1 MNPQFNQRGLLSL
14 RFFVGIGMA
23 FVFIFSTAY
32 FFYGLVP
39 LTQGAP
45 EVKFQITK
53 GDSLKE
59 IGDGLVQK
67 SLIKSAFIFKLYALL
82 SGKAQKFQPGLY
94 DLNAAMSIPQI
105 VNSLVAAG
113 KDEAVVAVPDG
124 STLKDIDD
132 ILSAAK
138 VIEKNSLVSFPAK
151 RLNNSYPFLINIDID
166 SLEGFLMPDTYHFK
180 MYSSVDQVLEKVLG
194 NFQNKAWPLLVNN
207 ADWYR
212 YLTLASFLEREVPK
226 FEDRQMVA
234 GIILKRLLARMP
246 LQIDATVTY
255 VKCGGRLKN
264 CPNPLITKDDL
275 TLNSAYNTYKNLG
288 WTPTPISNPSVN
300 AIQAALTSK
309 ASPYWYYLSSKNGET
324 IFSKNLDTHNL
335 NRAKYL

>member
-1 MNPQFNQRGLLSL
+1 
-14 RFFVGIGMA
+14 MA

-138 VIEKNSLVSFPAK
+138 VIEKNSLV
-151 RLNNSYPFLINIDID
+151 
-166 SLEGFLMPDTYHFK
+166 
-180 MYSSVDQVLEKVLG
+180 
-194 NFQNKAWPLLVNN
+194 
-207 ADWYR
+207 
-212 YLTLASFLEREVPK
+212 
-226 FEDRQMVA
+226 
-234 GIILKRLLARMP
+234 
-246 LQIDATVTY
+246 
-255 VKCGGRLKN
+255 
-264 CPNPLITKDDL
+264 
-275 TLNSAYNTYKNLG
+275 
-288 WTPTPISNPSVN
+288 
-300 AIQAALTSK
+300 
-309 ASPYWYYLSSKNGET
+309 
-324 IFSKNLDTHNL
+324 
-335 NRAKYL
+335 